1 MVLSAMTM
9 QAQGLADSPMIDMQ
23 STSVVPPSG
32 SSLPQAASTGV
43 VLSDGTHYK
52 SGPRRATMDEDD
64 PWGGGDIGGIDKPE
78 EPGTP
83 IGDGLWVLV
92 LMAIAYGGYMIYRRK
107 RALNS

>member
-9 QAQGLADSPMIDMQ
+9 QANGSIDSPMIDMQ

-83 IGDGLWVLV
+83 VGDGMLALAF
-92 LMAIAYGGYMIYRRK
+92 MAIAYGGYMVYRRRK
-107 RALNS
+107 VLVK